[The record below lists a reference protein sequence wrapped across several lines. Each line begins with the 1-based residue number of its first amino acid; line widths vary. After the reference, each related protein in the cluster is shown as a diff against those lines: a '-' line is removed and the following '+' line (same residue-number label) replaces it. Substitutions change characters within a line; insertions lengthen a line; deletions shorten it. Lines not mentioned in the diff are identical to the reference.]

1 MRRMGRGFT
10 LIELVLVIV
19 VIGVLAALLLPRM
32 TSLQREARISLLEAT
47 RNQLRSSMQVLHG
60 KALAQGQQNNPAF
73 VVTLEPGPP
82 ALTVT
87 LRYGYP
93 DAGDEANL
101 RALFDDLQPRWGFQ
115 QAEDTVTMT
124 LDRRTGCALVYQ
136 SAAAPGNRA
145 SVTLVQDNC

>member
-1 MRRMGRGFT
+1 MRRIIGGFT

-47 RNQLRSSMQVLHG
+47 RNQLRSSIQVLHG

-82 ALTVT
+82 AVTVT
-87 LRYGYP
+87 LRHGYP
-93 DAGDEANL
+93 DSNQANL
-101 RALFDDLQPRWGFQ
+101 QALFDDLQPRWGFQ
-115 QAEDTVTMT
+115 QADDTVTMT
-124 LDRRTGCALVYQ
+124 LDRRAGCALVYQ

-145 SVTLVQDNC
+145 SVTLVQDDC

>member
-1 MRRMGRGFT
+1 MKRPGQGFT

-32 TSLQREARISLLEAT
+32 SSLQREARISLLEAT
-47 RNQLRSSMQVLHG
+47 RNQLRSSLQVLHG

-82 ALTVT
+82 AVTVT

-93 DAGDEANL
+93 DANDDANL
-101 RALFDDLQPRWGFQ
+101 LVLFDDLQPRWAI
-115 QAEDTVTMT
+115 QAKDDTIIMS
-124 LDRRTGCALVYQ
+124 LDGRLACALVYQ
-136 SAAAPGNRA
+136 SAAAPGGRA
-145 SVTLVQDNC
+145 SVSLRQDDC

>member
-1 MRRMGRGFT
+1 MKRPGQGFT

-32 TSLQREARISLLEAT
+32 SSLQREARISLLEAT
-47 RNQLRSSMQVLHG
+47 RNQLRSSLQVLHG

-82 ALTVT
+82 AVTVT

-93 DAGDEANL
+93 DANDDANL
-101 RALFDDLQPRWGFQ
+101 LVLFDDLQPRWAI
-115 QAEDTVTMT
+115 QAKDDTIIMS
-124 LDRRTGCALVYQ
+124 LDGRLACALVYQ
-136 SAAAPGNRA
+136 SAAAPGGRA
-145 SVTLVQDNC
+145 SVRLRQDDC